1 MLLHTGESNTVS
13 IEDDAS
19 RHGINIRILL
29 QKQKGLGIHVAGMG
43 GMDNC
48 VMQIPGDAASRDG
61 MQSSSAA
68 ALGRGGRAHPSV
80 ACGSSAVGQQQCGLS
95 GASSAAPDVLLF
107 RLSGN

>member
-19 RHGINIRILL
+19 RHGINIHILL

-48 VMQIPGDAASRDG
+48 IMQILGYDASRDG

-68 ALGRGGRAHPSV
+68 TTGRGSVAHPSV
-80 ACGSSAVGQQQCGLS
+80 AYTV
-95 GASSAAPDVLLF
+95 AAGPMSPSPF
-107 RLSGN
+107 RRRPRIP